1 MSFRKK
7 ERVRPQSTLKL
18 KQLEES
24 GQLRKPKPKKRRTL
38 EQKTAQQLIPEAD
51 KWYSR
56 YIRLRDSSFNGSE
69 WVGPCIDMCGRT
81 MVVRDSD
88 GKWKQGADN
97 GHYVSRGVH
106 SLRFNEFN
114 TNLQS
119 SYCNAWDDKQRM
131 IEGYERG
138 LSIKYGE
145 DTVTEL
151 KQLAKAPDAYRRAKK
166 PELLQIIA
174 DSKAYVS
181 YALSHPENY
190 YESNH
195 KN

>member
-1 MSFRKK
+1 MPFKK
-7 ERVRPQSTLKL
+7 QVRSRPQSSLKMS
-18 KQLEES
+18 QLQES
-24 GQLRKPKPKKRRTL
+24 GQLKKPKAKKRKTL

-51 KWYSR
+51 KNYSR
-56 YIRLRDSSFNGSE
+56 YIRLRDSSFSGSE
-69 WVGPCIDMCGRT
+69 WSGPCIDMCGRT
-81 MVVRDSD
+81 MLVIDSD

-106 SLRFNEFN
+106 NLRFNEFN

-119 SYCNAWDDKQRM
+119 SFCNAWDDKQRM

-138 LSIKYGE
+138 LALKYGE
-145 DTVTEL
+145 DTVKEL

-174 DSKAYVS
+174 DSKAYVE
-181 YALSHPENY
+181 YALAHPENY
-190 YESNH
+190 RA
-195 KN
+195 